1 MPLTMPLDLADFF
14 EELCPIS
21 TTFQLGEAVIVNETG
36 GGEVIRSD
44 YGSRLWQG
52 TVTLAPAKPVA
63 IEDIMALVR
72 VLQDSRASFLIYPRH
87 KKRPTGGGALSE
99 PIGQINSLPTNNR
112 LISLKGLPANYVIT
126 RGDFLSFI
134 YSSSP
139 ARYAFHQAVE
149 TITAGGL
156 GVTGQF
162 EVIPPIRPGAVVDTG
177 VQFNRA
183 RLKAVMVPGSL
194 TVSEL
199 PKRGFAAGA
208 TFTWQQ
214 TLR

>member
-1 MPLTMPLDLADFF
+1 MALSFPLNLAAFF
-14 EELCPIS
+14 EAFCPIS
-21 TTFQLGEAVIVNETG
+21 TTFELGEAVLANETG

-44 YGSRLWQG
+44 YGSRLWYG
-52 TVTLAPAKPVA
+52 TVTLAPRKPVLVEN
-63 IEDIMALVR
+63 IKALIR
-72 VLQDSRASFLIYPRH
+72 PLQDARASFLLYPRH
-87 KKRPTGGGALSE
+87 KRRATGGGALSE

-112 LISLKGLPANYVIT
+112 LITLKGLPASYVIT

-139 ARYAFHQAVE
+139 SRYAFHQVVE
-149 TITAGGL
+149 SINANGS

-162 EVIPPIRPGAVVDTG
+162 EVVPPIRPGAAVDTG
-177 VQFNRA
+177 VQFNKP

-194 TVSEL
+194 TISEL
-199 PKRGFAAGA
+199 PRRGYAAGA
-208 TFTWQQ
+208 TFAWRQ